1 MNKDKKAK
9 DPRRNKIFAA
19 AYDHLKRTQGVRTQ
33 EQLAEKMGVSPET
46 VSRIIKARTDV
57 TEDAISR
64 LQTASGCIFNLQ
76 WLRGE
81 SDVMLA
87 ADIKKNDGHATEATS
102 PSAPDMSSLINSII
116 AAKDDAI
123 TSLKREL
130 ASKDETIVAKDA
142 VIKAKDATIKAKD
155 ETITDKDVVIA
166 AKDAAIADKDAVI
179 KAKDAAI
186 AAKDAAITD
195 KDSFIKALQQQV
207 SDLRA
212 QLAIQKGLSDGY
224 PYPVGLAERDQM
236 TAKRP

>member
-33 EQLAEKMGVSPET
+33 EQLAEKMGVSAET

-81 SDVMLA
+81 SDVMLV

-102 PSAPDMSSLINSII
+102 PSSPDMSSMINSII

-130 ASKDETIVAKDA
+130 T
-142 VIKAKDATIKAKD
+142 AKD
-155 ETITDKDVVIA
+155 ETIAAKNETIA
-166 AKDAAIADKDAVI
+166 TKDAAIADKDAVI

-186 AAKDAAITD
+186 ADKDAVIKAKEAAIAD
-195 KDSFIKALQQQV
+195 KDVLIKTLQQQV
-207 SDLRA
+207 TDLRA

-224 PYPVGLAERDQM
+224 PYPVGLAEHDQR

>member
-33 EQLAEKMGVSPET
+33 EQLAEKMGVSAET
-46 VSRIIKARTDV
+46 VSRIIRAHTDV

-81 SDVMLA
+81 SDVMLV

-102 PSAPDMSSLINSII
+102 PSSPDMSSMINSII

-130 ASKDETIVAKDA
+130 ASKDETIAAKN
-142 VIKAKDATIKAKD
+142 
-155 ETITDKDVVIA
+155 ETIATKE
-166 AKDAAIADKDAVI
+166 AAIADKEAVI
-179 KAKDAAI
+179 KAKDAAL
-186 AAKDAAITD
+186 AAKDATIAD
-195 KDSFIKALQQQV
+195 KDVLIKTLQQQV

-224 PYPVGLAERDQM
+224 PYPVGLAEHDQR
-236 TAKRP
+236 TAIRP

>member
-33 EQLAEKMGVSPET
+33 EQLAEKMGVSAET
-46 VSRIIKARTDV
+46 VSRIIRAHTDV

-81 SDVMLA
+81 SDVMLV

-102 PSAPDMSSLINSII
+102 PSSPDMSSMINSII

-130 ASKDETIVAKDA
+130 ASKDETIAAKN
-142 VIKAKDATIKAKD
+142 
-155 ETITDKDVVIA
+155 ETIAT
-166 AKDAAIADKDAVI
+166 KDAAIADKEAVI
-179 KAKDAAI
+179 KAKDAAL
-186 AAKDAAITD
+186 AAKDATIAD
-195 KDSFIKALQQQV
+195 KDVLIKTLQQQV

-224 PYPVGLAERDQM
+224 PYPVGLAEHDQL

>member
-33 EQLAEKMGVSPET
+33 EQLAEKMGVSAET
-46 VSRIIKARTDV
+46 VSRIIRAHTDV

-81 SDVMLA
+81 SDVMLV

-102 PSAPDMSSLINSII
+102 PSSPDMSSMINSII

-130 ASKDETIVAKDA
+130 VSKDETIAAKNET
-142 VIKAKDATIKAKD
+142 IATKEAAITSLKRELTSKD
-155 ETITDKDVVIA
+155 ETIA
-166 AKDAAIADKDAVI
+166 AKNETIADKDAVI
-179 KAKDAAI
+179 KAKEAAI
-186 AAKDAAITD
+186 AD
-195 KDSFIKALQQQV
+195 KDVLIKTLQQQV

-224 PYPVGLAERDQM
+224 PYPVGVAEHDQL

>member
-1 MNKDKKAK
+1 MNKEKKAK

-33 EQLAEKMGVSPET
+33 EQLADKMGVSPET
-46 VSRIIKARTDV
+46 VSRIIRAHTDV

-81 SDVMLA
+81 SDVMLV

-102 PSAPDMSSLINSII
+102 PSSPDMSSMINSII

-130 ASKDETIVAKDA
+130 ASKDETIA
-142 VIKAKDATIKAKD
+142 AKD
-155 ETITDKDVVIA
+155 ETIAT
-166 AKDAAIADKDAVI
+166 KDAAIADKDAV
-179 KAKDAAI
+179 
-186 AAKDAAITD
+186 
-195 KDSFIKALQQQV
+195 IKALQQQV

-224 PYPVGLAERDQM
+224 PYPVGVAEHDQR

>member
-1 MNKDKKAK
+1 MNKEKKAK

-33 EQLAEKMGVSPET
+33 EQLAEKMGVSAET

-81 SDVMLA
+81 SDVMLV

-102 PSAPDMSSLINSII
+102 PSSPDMSSMINSII

-130 ASKDETIVAKDA
+130 ASKDETIAAKNET
-142 VIKAKDATIKAKD
+142 IATKEAAITSLKRELTSKD
-155 ETITDKDVVIA
+155 ETIA
-166 AKDAAIADKDAVI
+166 AKNETIADKDAVI
-179 KAKDAAI
+179 KAKEAAI
-186 AAKDAAITD
+186 VD
-195 KDSFIKALQQQV
+195 KDVLIKTLQQQV
-207 SDLRA
+207 TDLRA

-224 PYPVGLAERDQM
+224 PYPVGLAEHDQR

>member
-46 VSRIIKARTDV
+46 VSRIIRAHTDV

-81 SDVMLA
+81 SDVMLV

-102 PSAPDMSSLINSII
+102 PSSPDMSSMINSII

-123 TSLKREL
+123 TSLKREV
-130 ASKDETIVAKDA
+130 ASKDETIAAKDETIA
-142 VIKAKDATIKAKD
+142 AKDSFIKAKDATI
-155 ETITDKDVVIA
+155 A
-166 AKDAAIADKDAVI
+166 AKDAAI
-179 KAKDAAI
+179 KAKDATI
-186 AAKDAAITD
+186 VAKDVL
-195 KDSFIKALQQQV
+195 IKTLQQQV

-224 PYPVGLAERDQM
+224 PYPVGVAERDQR

>member
-33 EQLAEKMGVSPET
+33 EQLAEMMGVTPET

-57 TEDAISR
+57 TEDAITR

-87 ADIKKNDGHATEATS
+87 VDLKKKNGNTAEAMS
-102 PSAPDMSSLINSII
+102 QLSPDMSSMINAVI
-116 AAKDDAI
+116 AAKDDAV

-130 ASKDETIVAKDA
+130 DSKDETISTKDA
-142 VIKAKDATIKAKD
+142 LIKT
-155 ETITDKDVVIA
+155 
-166 AKDAAIADKDAVI
+166 
-179 KAKDAAI
+179 
-186 AAKDAAITD
+186 
-195 KDSFIKALQQQV
+195 LQQQV
-207 SDLRA
+207 SDLRI

-224 PYPVGLAERDQM
+224 PYPTGVAEREQRVKKM
-236 TAKRP
+236 P

>member
-1 MNKDKKAK
+1 MNKEKKAK

-57 TEDAISR
+57 TEDAITK

-102 PSAPDMSSLINSII
+102 PSSPDMSSMINSII

-130 ASKDETIVAKDA
+130 ASKDETID
-142 VIKAKDATIKAKD
+142 AKD
-155 ETITDKDVVIA
+155 ETIAT
-166 AKDAAIADKDAVI
+166 KDAAITDKDAVI
-179 KAKDAAI
+179 KAKDETI
-186 AAKDAAITD
+186 ATKDAAIKAKEAAIAD
-195 KDSFIKALQQQV
+195 KDVLIKTLQQQV

-224 PYPVGLAERDQM
+224 PFPVGVAEHDQR
-236 TAKRP
+236 TATRP

>member
-1 MNKDKKAK
+1 MNKEKKAK

-46 VSRIIKARTDV
+46 VSRIIRARTDV

-81 SDVMLA
+81 SDVMLV
-87 ADIKKNDGHATEATS
+87 ADIKKNDGHATEAIS
-102 PSAPDMSSLINSII
+102 PSSPDMSSLINSII

-130 ASKDETIVAKDA
+130 ASKDETIAAKN
-142 VIKAKDATIKAKD
+142 
-155 ETITDKDVVIA
+155 ETIAT
-166 AKDAAIADKDAVI
+166 KDAAIADKDAVI
-179 KAKDAAI
+179 KAKEAAI
-186 AAKDAAITD
+186 AD
-195 KDSFIKALQQQV
+195 KDVLIKTLQLQV
-207 SDLRA
+207 ADLRA

-224 PYPVGLAERDQM
+224 PYPVGVAEHDQR
-236 TAKRP
+236 TAIRP

>member
-33 EQLAEKMGVSPET
+33 EQLAEKMGVSAET
-46 VSRIIKARTDV
+46 VSRIIRAHTDV

-81 SDVMLA
+81 SDVMLV

-102 PSAPDMSSLINSII
+102 PSSPDMSSMINSII

-130 ASKDETIVAKDA
+130 ASKDETIAAKNETIATKDA
-142 VIKAKDATIKAKD
+142 AITSLKRELTSKD
-155 ETITDKDVVIA
+155 ETIA
-166 AKDAAIADKDAVI
+166 AKNETIADKDAVI
-179 KAKDAAI
+179 KAKEAAI
-186 AAKDAAITD
+186 AD
-195 KDSFIKALQQQV
+195 KDVLIKTLQQQV

-224 PYPVGLAERDQM
+224 PYPVGVAEHDQR

>member
-33 EQLAEKMGVSPET
+33 EQLAEKMGVSAET
-46 VSRIIKARTDV
+46 VSRIIRAHTDV

-81 SDVMLA
+81 SDVMLV

-102 PSAPDMSSLINSII
+102 PSSPDMSSMINSII

-130 ASKDETIVAKDA
+130 ASKDETIAAKNETIATKDA
-142 VIKAKDATIKAKD
+142 AITSLKRELTSKD
-155 ETITDKDVVIA
+155 ETIA
-166 AKDAAIADKDAVI
+166 AKNETIADKDAVI
-179 KAKDAAI
+179 KAKEAAI
-186 AAKDAAITD
+186 AD
-195 KDSFIKALQQQV
+195 KDVLIKILQQQV

-224 PYPVGLAERDQM
+224 PYPVGVAEHDQR

>member
-33 EQLAEKMGVSPET
+33 EQLAEKMGVSAET
-46 VSRIIKARTDV
+46 VSRIIRAHTDV

-81 SDVMLA
+81 SDVMLV

-102 PSAPDMSSLINSII
+102 PSSPDMSSMINSII

-130 ASKDETIVAKDA
+130 ASKDETIAAKN
-142 VIKAKDATIKAKD
+142 
-155 ETITDKDVVIA
+155 ETIAT
-166 AKDAAIADKDAVI
+166 KDAAIADKEAVI
-179 KAKDAAI
+179 KAKDAAL
-186 AAKDAAITD
+186 AAKDATIAD
-195 KDSFIKALQQQV
+195 KDVLIKTLQQQV
-207 SDLRA
+207 TDLRA

-224 PYPVGLAERDQM
+224 PYPVGLAEHDQR
-236 TAKRP
+236 TAIRP

>member
-1 MNKDKKAK
+1 MNKEKKAK

-33 EQLAEKMGVSPET
+33 EQLADKMGVSPET
-46 VSRIIKARTDV
+46 VSRIIRAHTDV

-81 SDVMLA
+81 SDVMLV

-102 PSAPDMSSLINSII
+102 PSSPDMSSLINSII

-130 ASKDETIVAKDA
+130 ASKDETIAAKNETIATKDAAIADKDA
-142 VIKAKDATIKAKD
+142 VIKAK
-155 ETITDKDVVIA
+155 E
-166 AKDAAIADKDAVI
+166 AAIADKDAVI

-186 AAKDAAITD
+186 AD

-212 QLAIQKGLSDGY
+212 QLAIQKGLSESY
-224 PYPVGLAERDQM
+224 SYPVGVAERDQR

>member
-9 DPRRNKIFAA
+9 NERRNHIFAEA
-19 AYDHLKRTQGVRTQ
+19 FDYLKRTQGIKTQ
-33 EQLAEKMGVSPET
+33 QELAEKMGVTPDT

-57 TEDAISR
+57 TEDAITR

-87 ADIKKNDGHATEATS
+87 VDLKKKNGNTAEAVS
-102 PSAPDMSSLINSII
+102 SSYPDMSSLINSII
-116 AAKDDAI
+116 AAKD
-123 TSLKREL
+123 
-130 ASKDETIVAKDA
+130 ETI
-142 VIKAKDATIKAKD
+142 AT
-155 ETITDKDVVIA
+155 
-166 AKDAAIADKDAVI
+166 KDAAIADKDAVI
-179 KAKDAAI
+179 A
-186 AAKDAAITD
+186 D

-224 PYPVGLAERDQM
+224 PYP
-236 TAKRP
+236 T

>member
-33 EQLAEKMGVSPET
+33 EQLAEKMGVSAET
-46 VSRIIKARTDV
+46 VSRIIRAHTDV

-81 SDVMLA
+81 SDVMLV

-102 PSAPDMSSLINSII
+102 PSSPDMSSMINSII

-130 ASKDETIVAKDA
+130 ASKDETIAAKN
-142 VIKAKDATIKAKD
+142 
-155 ETITDKDVVIA
+155 ETIAT
-166 AKDAAIADKDAVI
+166 KDAAIADKEAVV
-179 KAKDAAI
+179 KAKDAAL
-186 AAKDAAITD
+186 AAKDATIAD
-195 KDSFIKALQQQV
+195 KDVLIKTLQQQV

-224 PYPVGLAERDQM
+224 PYPVGLAEHDQL

>member
-33 EQLAEKMGVSPET
+33 EQLAEKMGVSAET
-46 VSRIIKARTDV
+46 VSRIIRAHTDV

-81 SDVMLA
+81 SDVMLVV
-87 ADIKKNDGHATEATS
+87 DIKKNDGHATEATS
-102 PSAPDMSSLINSII
+102 PSSPDMSSMINSII

-130 ASKDETIVAKDA
+130 ASKDETIAAKNETIATKDA
-142 VIKAKDATIKAKD
+142 AITSLKRELTSKD
-155 ETITDKDVVIA
+155 ETIA
-166 AKDAAIADKDAVI
+166 AKNETIADKDAVI
-179 KAKDAAI
+179 KAKEAAI
-186 AAKDAAITD
+186 AD
-195 KDSFIKALQQQV
+195 KDVLIKTLQQQV

-224 PYPVGLAERDQM
+224 PYPVGVAEHDQR

>member
-1 MNKDKKAK
+1 MNKEKKAK

-46 VSRIIKARTDV
+46 VSRIIRARTDV

-81 SDVMLA
+81 SDVMLV

-102 PSAPDMSSLINSII
+102 PSSPDMSSMINSII

-130 ASKDETIVAKDA
+130 ASKDETIA
-142 VIKAKDATIKAKD
+142 AKD
-155 ETITDKDVVIA
+155 ETIAT
-166 AKDAAIADKDAVI
+166 KDAAIADKDAVI

-186 AAKDAAITD
+186 AD

-224 PYPVGLAERDQM
+224 PYPVGVAERDQRK
-236 TAKRP
+236 AKRP

>member
-33 EQLAEKMGVSPET
+33 EQLAEKMGVSAET
-46 VSRIIKARTDV
+46 VSRIIRAHTDV

-81 SDVMLA
+81 SDVMLV

-102 PSAPDMSSLINSII
+102 PSSPDMSSMINSII

-130 ASKDETIVAKDA
+130 ASKDETIAAKNET
-142 VIKAKDATIKAKD
+142 IATKEAAITSLKRELTSKD
-155 ETITDKDVVIA
+155 ETIA
-166 AKDAAIADKDAVI
+166 AKNETIADKDAVI
-179 KAKDAAI
+179 KAKEAAI
-186 AAKDAAITD
+186 AD
-195 KDSFIKALQQQV
+195 KDVLIKTLQQQV

-224 PYPVGLAERDQM
+224 PYPVGVAEHDQR
-236 TAKRP
+236 TAIRP

>member
-33 EQLAEKMGVSPET
+33 EQLAEKMGVSAET
-46 VSRIIKARTDV
+46 VSRIIRAHTDV

-81 SDVMLA
+81 SDVMLV

-102 PSAPDMSSLINSII
+102 PSSPDMSSLINSII

-123 TSLKREL
+123 ASLKREL
-130 ASKDETIVAKDA
+130 ASKDETIAAKN
-142 VIKAKDATIKAKD
+142 
-155 ETITDKDVVIA
+155 ETIATKES
-166 AKDAAIADKDAVI
+166 AIADKEAVI
-179 KAKDAAI
+179 KAKDAAL
-186 AAKDAAITD
+186 AAKDATIAD
-195 KDSFIKALQQQV
+195 KDVLIKTLQQQV

-224 PYPVGLAERDQM
+224 PYPVGLAEHDQR
-236 TAKRP
+236 TAIRP

>member
-33 EQLAEKMGVSPET
+33 EQLAEKMGVSAET
-46 VSRIIKARTDV
+46 VSRIIRAHTDV

-81 SDVMLA
+81 SDVMLV

-102 PSAPDMSSLINSII
+102 PSSPDMSSMINSII

-130 ASKDETIVAKDA
+130 ASKDETIAAKNETIATKDA
-142 VIKAKDATIKAKD
+142 AITSLKRELTSKD
-155 ETITDKDVVIA
+155 ETIA
-166 AKDAAIADKDAVI
+166 AKNETIADKDAVI
-179 KAKDAAI
+179 KAKEAAI
-186 AAKDAAITD
+186 AD
-195 KDSFIKALQQQV
+195 KDVLIKTLQQQV

-224 PYPVGLAERDQM
+224 PYPVGLAEHDQR
-236 TAKRP
+236 TAIRP

>member
-33 EQLAEKMGVSPET
+33 EQLAEKMGVSAET

-81 SDVMLA
+81 SDVMLV

-102 PSAPDMSSLINSII
+102 PSSPDMSSMINSII

-130 ASKDETIVAKDA
+130 ASKDETIAAKN
-142 VIKAKDATIKAKD
+142 
-155 ETITDKDVVIA
+155 ETIAT
-166 AKDAAIADKDAVI
+166 KDAAIADKDAVI
-179 KAKDAAI
+179 KAKEAAI
-186 AAKDAAITD
+186 ADKDAVIKAKEAAIEAKEAIIAD
-195 KDSFIKALQQQV
+195 KDVLIKTLQQQV

-224 PYPVGLAERDQM
+224 PYPVGVAEHDQL

>member
-1 MNKDKKAK
+1 MNKEKKAK

-33 EQLAEKMGVSPET
+33 EQLADKMGVSPET
-46 VSRIIKARTDV
+46 VSRIIRAHTDV

-81 SDVMLA
+81 SDVMLV

-102 PSAPDMSSLINSII
+102 PSSPDMSSLINSII

-130 ASKDETIVAKDA
+130 ASKDETIA
-142 VIKAKDATIKAKD
+142 AKD
-155 ETITDKDVVIA
+155 ETIATKE
-166 AKDAAIADKDAVI
+166 AAIADKDAV
-179 KAKDAAI
+179 
-186 AAKDAAITD
+186 
-195 KDSFIKALQQQV
+195 IKALQQQV

-224 PYPVGLAERDQM
+224 PYPVGVAEHDQR

>member
-1 MNKDKKAK
+1 MNKEKKAK

-46 VSRIIKARTDV
+46 VSRIIRARTDV

-64 LQTASGCIFNLQ
+64 LQTASGCVFNLQ

-81 SDVMLA
+81 SDVMLV

-102 PSAPDMSSLINSII
+102 PSSPDMSSMINSII

-130 ASKDETIVAKDA
+130 ASKDETIAAKNETIATKDAAIADKDA
-142 VIKAKDATIKAKD
+142 VIKAK
-155 ETITDKDVVIA
+155 E
-166 AKDAAIADKDAVI
+166 AAIADKDAVI

-186 AAKDAAITD
+186 AD
-195 KDSFIKALQQQV
+195 KDVLIKTLQLQV
-207 SDLRA
+207 TDLRA

-224 PYPVGLAERDQM
+224 PYPVGVAEHDQR

>member
-33 EQLAEKMGVSPET
+33 EQLAEKMGVSAET
-46 VSRIIKARTDV
+46 VSRIIRAHTDV

-102 PSAPDMSSLINSII
+102 PSSPDMSSMINSII

-130 ASKDETIVAKDA
+130 ASKDETIAAKNET
-142 VIKAKDATIKAKD
+142 IATKEAAITSLKRELTSKD
-155 ETITDKDVVIA
+155 ETIA
-166 AKDAAIADKDAVI
+166 AKNETIADKDAVI
-179 KAKDAAI
+179 KAKEAAI
-186 AAKDAAITD
+186 AD
-195 KDSFIKALQQQV
+195 KDVLIKTLQQQV

-224 PYPVGLAERDQM
+224 PYPVGLAEHDQR
-236 TAKRP
+236 TAIRP

>member
-33 EQLAEKMGVSPET
+33 EQLAEKMGVSAET
-46 VSRIIKARTDV
+46 VSRIIRAHTDV

-87 ADIKKNDGHATEATS
+87 VDIKKNDGHATEATS
-102 PSAPDMSSLINSII
+102 PSSPDMSSLINSII

-130 ASKDETIVAKDA
+130 ASKDETIAAKN
-142 VIKAKDATIKAKD
+142 
-155 ETITDKDVVIA
+155 ETIAT
-166 AKDAAIADKDAVI
+166 KDAAIADKDAVI
-179 KAKDAAI
+179 KAKDATI
-186 AAKDAAITD
+186 AAKDAAIAD
-195 KDSFIKALQQQV
+195 KDVLIKTLQQQV
-207 SDLRA
+207 ADLRA
-212 QLAIQKGLSDGY
+212 QLAIQKGLSESY
-224 PYPVGLAERDQM
+224 SYPVGLAEREQR

>member
-33 EQLAEKMGVSPET
+33 EQLAEKMGVSAET
-46 VSRIIKARTDV
+46 VSRIIRAHTDV

-81 SDVMLA
+81 SDVMLV

-102 PSAPDMSSLINSII
+102 PSSPDMSSMINSII

-130 ASKDETIVAKDA
+130 ASKDETIAAKN
-142 VIKAKDATIKAKD
+142 
-155 ETITDKDVVIA
+155 ETIATKE
-166 AKDAAIADKDAVI
+166 AAIADKDVLI
-179 KAKDAAI
+179 K
-186 AAKDAAITD
+186 T
-195 KDSFIKALQQQV
+195 LQQQV

-224 PYPVGLAERDQM
+224 PYPVGLAEHDQR
-236 TAKRP
+236 TAIRP

>member
-46 VSRIIKARTDV
+46 VSRIIRAHTDV

-64 LQTASGCIFNLQ
+64 LQTASGCVFNLQ

-81 SDVMLA
+81 SDVMLV

-102 PSAPDMSSLINSII
+102 PSSPDMSSMINSII

-130 ASKDETIVAKDA
+130 ASKDETIAAKNEA
-142 VIKAKDATIKAKD
+142 IAT
-155 ETITDKDVVIA
+155 
-166 AKDAAIADKDAVI
+166 KDAAIADKEAVI
-179 KAKDAAI
+179 KAKDAAL
-186 AAKDAAITD
+186 AAKDATIAD
-195 KDSFIKALQQQV
+195 KDVLIKTLQQQV
-207 SDLRA
+207 TDLRA

-224 PYPVGLAERDQM
+224 PYPVGVAEHDQR

>member
-33 EQLAEKMGVSPET
+33 EQLAEKMGVSAET
-46 VSRIIKARTDV
+46 VSRIIRAHTDV

-81 SDVMLA
+81 SDVMLV

-102 PSAPDMSSLINSII
+102 PSSPDMSSMINSII

-130 ASKDETIVAKDA
+130 ASKDETIAAKN
-142 VIKAKDATIKAKD
+142 
-155 ETITDKDVVIA
+155 ETIAT
-166 AKDAAIADKDAVI
+166 KDAAIASLKRELTSKDETIAAKNETIADKE
-179 KAKDAAI
+179 AAI
-186 AAKDAAITD
+186 ADKEAAIVD
-195 KDSFIKALQQQV
+195 KDVLIKTLQQQV
-207 SDLRA
+207 TDLRA

-224 PYPVGLAERDQM
+224 PYPVGLAEHDQR
-236 TAKRP
+236 TAIRP

>member
-1 MNKDKKAK
+1 MNKEKKAK

-57 TEDAISR
+57 TEDAITK

-102 PSAPDMSSLINSII
+102 PSSPDMSSMINSII

-130 ASKDETIVAKDA
+130 ASKDETID
-142 VIKAKDATIKAKD
+142 AKD
-155 ETITDKDVVIA
+155 ETIAT
-166 AKDAAIADKDAVI
+166 KDAAITDKDAVI
-179 KAKDAAI
+179 KAKDETI
-186 AAKDAAITD
+186 ATKDAAIKAKEAAIAD
-195 KDSFIKALQQQV
+195 KDVLIKTLQQQV

-212 QLAIQKGLSDGY
+212 QLAIQKGLSESY
-224 PYPVGLAERDQM
+224 SYPVGVAERDQR
-236 TAKRP
+236 TAIRP

>member
-33 EQLAEKMGVSPET
+33 EQLAEKMGVSAET
-46 VSRIIKARTDV
+46 VSRIIRAHTDV

-81 SDVMLA
+81 SDVMLV

-102 PSAPDMSSLINSII
+102 PSSPDMSSMINSII

-130 ASKDETIVAKDA
+130 ASKDETIAAKN
-142 VIKAKDATIKAKD
+142 
-155 ETITDKDVVIA
+155 ETIAT
-166 AKDAAIADKDAVI
+166 
-179 KAKDAAI
+179 
-186 AAKDAAITD
+186 KDAAITSLKRELTSKDETIAAKNETIAD
-195 KDSFIKALQQQV
+195 KDVLIKTLQQQV

-224 PYPVGLAERDQM
+224 PYPVGLAEHDQR
-236 TAKRP
+236 TAIRP